1 MQSFKDALSGS
12 SKIPDVKKV
21 TIGECPD
28 CRNGKMPNGQPERKR
43 QLQKLVY
50 ADGTE
55 KIIPCICHKEREVQ
69 ASQRL
74 INASKIDSYSVIDEE
89 YKNASWDHLE
99 LKSEQQ
105 QKAYVTVTNYIENLE
120 ENIKKG
126 RGLLFQGSYG
136 TGKTYI
142 SAIVRRAVLKTGH
155 SVLFISFPE
164 YFQRMA
170 DKQKTFKQDDKII
183 DIASD
188 ADLLILDEVN
198 ADLNTWQQTELYRL
212 VDRRKGKSTIY
223 TTNYK
228 SDDFRKD
235 VKLAQSFSRMM
246 ANKDIVLLN
255 GTDYRI
261 KGAF

>member
-1 MQSFKDALSGS
+1 MKSLKEELSGS
-12 SKIPDVKKV
+12 NKIPDVYKV
-21 TIGECPD
+21 TIGECPE
-28 CRNGKMPNGQPERKR
+28 CRNGTMSNGQPERKR
-43 QLQKLVY
+43 ILQRLIY
-50 ADGTE
+50 ADGTV
-55 KIIPCICHKEREVQ
+55 KDIPCICHKEREAQ
-69 ASQRL
+69 QKQRL

-89 YKNASWDHLE
+89 YKSANWDNLE

-105 QKAYVTVTNYIENLE
+105 QKAYVTVTNYIKNLDD
-120 ENIKKG
+120 NLKSG

>member
-1 MQSFKDALSGS
+1 MKSFKESIGS
-12 SKIPDVKKV
+12 NSKIPIKKE

-28 CRNGKMPNGQPERKR
+28 CRNGVLPNGQPERKR
-43 QLQKLVY
+43 LLQKLIY
-50 ADGTE
+50 SDGTE
-55 KIIPCICHKEREVQ
+55 KVIPCVCQKEREVN
-69 ASQRL
+69 ANQRI
-74 INASKIDSYSVIDEE
+74 INAKKIDSYSVIDDE
-89 YKNASWDHLE
+89 YREANWNQLE
-99 LKSEQQ
+99 LKSKQQ
-105 QKAYVTVTNYIENLE
+105 QEAYSKVNKYLNNLN
-120 ENIKKG
+120 ENIKTGK
-126 RGLLFQGSYG
+126 GLLFQGSYG

-142 SAIVRRAVLKTGH
+142 SAIIRREVIRAGY

-170 DKQKTFKQDDKII
+170 DKQKTFKQDDNII
-183 DIASD
+183 EVASD

-198 ADLNTWQQTELYRL
+198 ADLNAWQQTELYRL

-246 ANKDIVLLN
+246 VKKDIIILN